1 MALAIVLIILII
13 GSVAFHLWSPWYL
26 TELASNWDTIDYTI
40 DITFWVTGFVFVAVN
55 AFMAW
60 AVIRYRYSK
69 DRRADYEP
77 ENKKLEWWLTGLTT
91 VGVVAMLAPGLF
103 VWGEFVQVPEDAWE
117 MEVVG
122 QQWHWTY
129 RFPGEDG
136 KLGTSKV
143 TLITED
149 NPLGVNPEDPNG
161 LDDKIIYDP
170 VVHIPRGRPMKAL
183 LRAKDVLHNFTVP
196 QFRVKMDLVPGL
208 VSYVWLT
215 PEKNGTY
222 DILCEELCGVGHYT
236 MRGRIT
242 VQDQADFDA
251 WLAKQ
256 PTFAETQARGHGD
269 PIAGQAGYAV
279 CAACHGMQGEGN
291 PAMNGPKLTG
301 QSTWYLRRQIDA
313 YKRGHRGTH
322 PDDVYGRQ
330 MAPMVAT
337 LVNQQAVDNVVAYI
351 RSLPDVPARPTVTG
365 DLEHGEELYDGCVL
379 CHGAEGMGK
388 HATNAPRY
396 AGMSDWYLV
405 RQLKN
410 FQTGVRGSHPEDKY
424 GEQMGFMSKQ
434 LYGDESINDV
444 VAYINSLTPGPAV
457 TAAAR

>member
-60 AVIRYRYSK
+60 AVIRYRYKK

-117 MEVVG
+117 LEVVG

-196 QFRVKMDLVPGL
+196 QFRVKMDLLPG
-208 VSYVWLT
+208 
-215 PEKNGTY
+215 
-222 DILCEELCGVGHYT
+222 
-236 MRGRIT
+236 M
-242 VQDQADFDA
+242 
-251 WLAKQ
+251 
-256 PTFAETQARGHGD
+256 
-269 PIAGQAGYAV
+269 
-279 CAACHGMQGEGN
+279 
-291 PAMNGPKLTG
+291 
-301 QSTWYLRRQIDA
+301 
-313 YKRGHRGTH
+313 
-322 PDDVYGRQ
+322 
-330 MAPMVAT
+330 
-337 LVNQQAVDNVVAYI
+337 
-351 RSLPDVPARPTVTG
+351 
-365 DLEHGEELYDGCVL
+365 
-379 CHGAEGMGK
+379 
-388 HATNAPRY
+388 
-396 AGMSDWYLV
+396 
-405 RQLKN
+405 
-410 FQTGVRGSHPEDKY
+410 
-424 GEQMGFMSKQ
+424 
-434 LYGDESINDV
+434 
-444 VAYINSLTPGPAV
+444 
-457 TAAAR
+457 